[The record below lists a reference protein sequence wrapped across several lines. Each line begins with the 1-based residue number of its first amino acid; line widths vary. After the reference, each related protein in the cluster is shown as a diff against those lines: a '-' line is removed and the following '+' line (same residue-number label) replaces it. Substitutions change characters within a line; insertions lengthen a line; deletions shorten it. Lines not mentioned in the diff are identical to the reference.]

1 MPPRPSAAGW
11 QPTKPLKLVVP
22 FAPGG
27 QPDVV
32 ARTLAGPL
40 AKALGQPVVVENRP
54 GAGGNIAADF
64 VAKSAPDGHTL
75 LMGTNGPL
83 ALSVV
88 IYRSV
93 PFDPLRDF
101 APVTLVGT
109 APNLIA
115 VQPSLG
121 VSTVRELAARARAE
135 PGRLNYASVG
145 KGSVSQL
152 SMEMLNAMAGIRI
165 EHIPY
170 NGGAPAVMA
179 LVAGDVQVLSLNPT
193 AILPQVKAGKLK
205 VIAQTG
211 ATRSVAPAG
220 RAHGCGIRLPRLRG
234 GRVDGRGRPRND
246 AARGDRAAERRARA
260 HHPRPRAQG
269 LAVGQAGD
277 RCGRLPARGCHAHDA
292 RGDRQVARRG
302 RKGQP
307 GSGLKAPADAPPEA
321 PVPPTR
327 KAALVEVL
335 RALVTGRLVGLTIGW
350 GVRLIAVFI
359 LGFGA
364 IFLSV
369 GWLLGVK
376 PIVDAWEFRS
386 FTSRAEGRIVESWV
400 ALELDPSRIG
410 PAGFWRATAKASPC
424 AVVEYAGDWGEPL
437 RRGVLRQPPAIQRVV
452 PLARPRAHG
461 ARHSLRVA
469 ARCRRIRRAGD
480 PPRARCPPVALP
492 APGPPPGCGPAH
504 RRPRC
509 SRSSGS
515 KPTSP

>member
-1 MPPRPSAAGW
+1 MNRRNLLAALAAAMLALPALAEW
-11 QPTKPLKLVVP
+11 QPTKALKLVVP

-121 VSTVRELAARARAE
+121 VSSVRELAARARAE

-145 KGSVSQL
+145 KGSISQL
-152 SMEMLNAMAGIRI
+152 SMEMLNAMAGVRI

-193 AILPQVKAGKLK
+193 AILPQVKAGKVRVL
-205 VIAQTG
+205 AQTG
-211 ATRSVAPAG
+211 ATRSAHLPDVPTVAESGFPGFEAGVWMAVVAPA
-220 RAHGCGIRLPRLRG
+220 RT
-234 GRVDGRGRPRND
+234 
-246 AARGDRAAERRARA
+246 
-260 HHPRPRAQG
+260 
-269 LAVGQAGD
+269 
-277 RCGRLPARGCHAHDA
+277 
-292 RGDRQVARRG
+292 
-302 RKGQP
+302 
-307 GSGLKAPADAPPEA
+307 PPEA
-321 PVPPTR
+321 IARLNAELVRIIRDPALKASLWDRQGIDAVGSPPGEVTR
-327 KAALVEVL
+327 
-335 RALVTGRLVGLTIGW
+335 TM
-350 GVRLIAVFI
+350 
-359 LGFGA
+359 
-364 IFLSV
+364 
-369 GWLLGVK
+369 
-376 PIVDAWEFRS
+376 
-386 FTSRAEGRIVESWV
+386 RAEIDKWRDV
-400 ALELDPSRIG
+400 AG
-410 PAGFWRATAKASPC
+410 KANL
-424 AVVEYAGDWGEPL
+424 AVD
-437 RRGVLRQPPAIQRVV
+437 
-452 PLARPRAHG
+452 
-461 ARHSLRVA
+461 
-469 ARCRRIRRAGD
+469 
-480 PPRARCPPVALP
+480 
-492 APGPPPGCGPAH
+492 
-504 RRPRC
+504 
-509 SRSSGS
+509 
-515 KPTSP
+515 